1 MEKETFIKYVEML
14 HRFEQLSKEELS
26 IYSNTVETSV
36 ITDIRRLVEN
46 NSELMDLLKRI
57 HALPDSERMNA
68 VDEYFSKKA
77 EKEEEP
83 EKSEEEEIA
92 KTFGVDVNK
101 IEHKYLNNGNE
112 IFSFYDANL
121 GRQVILENNKKGKSL
136 TEYLKEIQDK
146 NEKYQTE
153 NSEANTN
160 DILRDESNEENIELK
175 MYTKEE
181 ILSNEL
187 GNMNNKDIA
196 KLNYL
201 LRNYE
206 RLRIKG
212 INLENLIYID
222 EDNKIHEAI
231 INEKQE
237 VVVAT
242 PDDANYSDSAYEQ
255 NEVDNSNEDSNEL
268 ESMMENTENEE
279 EKLDIIEGKIEEK
292 GKPKVL
298 TKDDKYGFI
307 NNVLY
312 VSIITAAILIIV
324 LIYFIIR
331 YYV

>member
-1 MEKETFIKYVEML
+1 
-14 HRFEQLSKEELS
+14 
-26 IYSNTVETSV
+26 
-36 ITDIRRLVEN
+36 
-46 NSELMDLLKRI
+46 MDLLKRI